1 MGKGSSRNEQKIS
14 EFGESDTKRRESEAR
29 KKLKAY
35 RSIPVTGR
43 DVNFDETI
51 RRLRGILKR
60 AITDGRKSEAHSR
73 KGKAARR

>member
-51 RRLRGILKR
+51 SILKR